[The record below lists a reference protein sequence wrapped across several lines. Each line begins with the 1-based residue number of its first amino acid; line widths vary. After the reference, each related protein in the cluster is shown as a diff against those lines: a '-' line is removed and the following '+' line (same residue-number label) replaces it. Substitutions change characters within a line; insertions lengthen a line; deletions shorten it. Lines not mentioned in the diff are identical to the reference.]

1 MALQKERVFRDN
13 QAGRHGV
20 IPLFASIAQPPC
32 CVNRPPPYRDAFQPR
47 RCEEALDKT
56 VSLYGMGV
64 DEWREQHDQQ
74 NNNVR

>member
-1 MALQKERVFRDN
+1 MLRNLIEQ
-13 QAGRHGV
+13 G
-20 IPLFASIAQPPC
+20 
-32 CVNRPPPYRDAFQPR
+32 VNRPPPYRDAFQPR